1 MRNSKNQVDYETLIH
16 KNITVLTWKYWY
28 FPFIK
33 EEIAKI
39 ISTTWANKQHAH
51 EKVKHWIK
59 NDLQTILIN
68 EIPTIYDE
76 VDCMF
81 EFLAKKLQYKT
92 FAYTEIDMVKSEFS
106 NLRTIRTKT
115 KNPSLQ
121 RAIGIKKLVQKFYTD
136 RYISTIGN

>member
-1 MRNSKNQVDYETLIH
+1 MRDWKNQVDYEMLIH
-16 KNITVLTWKYWY
+16 KTITVLTWKYWY

-39 ISTTWANKQHAH
+39 ISTTWPNKQHAH

-59 NDLQTILIN
+59 NDLQKILIN

-81 EFLAKKLQYKT
+81 QFLAKKLQYKT

-106 NLRTIRTKT
+106 NLRTMRTAI
-115 KNPSLQ
+115 KNPSSK
-121 RAIGIKKLVQKFYTD
+121 RALGIKNLIVKFYSS
-136 RYISTIGN
+136 RYVPLLCN